1 MDFQAVGLAFVAD
14 DDLKVACRVHAQ
26 DAPMRQID
34 APQIA
39 GAIER
44 RPLQKR
50 VHLYVARGQPART
63 LFGQVQGFGQPGE
76 YLGAQGFSGRI
87 HGGSFQ
93 DCG

>member
-1 MDFQAVGLAFVAD
+1 MRRTDRSSPSALHAARAAGTAAWCGFRDPAASARAAD
-14 DDLKVACRVHAQ
+14 DDLEVACGIHAQ

-50 VHLYVARGQPART
+50 VHLHVARGQPA
-63 LFGQVQGFGQPGE
+63 
-76 YLGAQGFSGRI
+76 
-87 HGGSFQ
+87 
-93 DCG
+93 